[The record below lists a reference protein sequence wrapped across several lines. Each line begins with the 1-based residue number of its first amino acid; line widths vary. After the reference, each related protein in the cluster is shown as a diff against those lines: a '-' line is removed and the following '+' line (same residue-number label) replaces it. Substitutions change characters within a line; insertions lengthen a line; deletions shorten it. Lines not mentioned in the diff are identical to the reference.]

1 MPVEWHART
10 PYSATSL
17 NLLDRSHRQHLT
29 LVCISIDNINSNFD
43 TGEDVQTHERE
54 IAPGSDATLEFIVK
68 VTGETQTKHPEDIT
82 SSDIAA
88 AGSALA
94 RMDQRPGPTKPIDA
108 VESGEAVFTA
118 VDTIGTIVS
127 PVSGFLDG
135 LGVFC
140 DIMDGITEV
149 RVYCWN

>member
-1 MPVEWHART
+1 M
-10 PYSATSL
+10 
-17 NLLDRSHRQHLT
+17 
-29 LVCISIDNINSNFD
+29 FD
-43 TGEDVQTHERE
+43 TGEEVQTSERK
-54 IAPGSDATLEFIVK
+54 IAPGSDATLKFTVK
-68 VTGETQTKHPEDIT
+68 VTGETQTKHPEDTT
-82 SSDIAA
+82 SHDIAA

-94 RMDQRPGPTKPIDA
+94 RMDRRPRPSKPMDV

-118 VDTIGTIVS
+118 VDTVETIVS